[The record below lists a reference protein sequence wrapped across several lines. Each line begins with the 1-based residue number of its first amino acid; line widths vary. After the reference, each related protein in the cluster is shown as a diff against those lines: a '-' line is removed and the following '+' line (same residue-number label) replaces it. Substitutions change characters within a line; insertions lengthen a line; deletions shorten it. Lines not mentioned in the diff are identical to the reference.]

1 MTHLCSRLVRAVL
14 VDPGAEA
21 GRAELEGHRLR
32 WVSDIGTDGGRAH
45 FMDARCVFVGLRRA
59 RSALPVP
66 LRFGSLYIREANVP
80 AVKKK
85 DQRYAV

>member
-1 MTHLCSRLVRAVL
+1 
-14 VDPGAEA
+14 
-21 GRAELEGHRLR
+21 
-32 WVSDIGTDGGRAH
+32 
-45 FMDARCVFVGLRRA
+45 MDARCVFVGLRRA